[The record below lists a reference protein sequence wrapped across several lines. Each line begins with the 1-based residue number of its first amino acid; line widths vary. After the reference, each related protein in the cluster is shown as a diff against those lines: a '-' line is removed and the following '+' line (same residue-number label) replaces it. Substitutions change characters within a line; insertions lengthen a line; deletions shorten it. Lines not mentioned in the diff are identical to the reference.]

1 MNTPESQETNTT
13 QAITSMDQ
21 LLNLIVNWHSSTVN
35 QIQHLSEVPESEKL
49 EVTDEDTGE
58 VVNLTGK
65 EREAF
70 IQGLLVAKTM
80 LLQLPFTVQES
91 TAEA

>member
-21 LLNLIVNWHSSTVN
+21 LLNLVVNWHSSTVN
-35 QIQHLSEVPESEKL
+35 QIQHLAEVPESEKL

-80 LLQLPFTVQES
+80 LLQLPFTLQES
-91 TAEA
+91 HDEA